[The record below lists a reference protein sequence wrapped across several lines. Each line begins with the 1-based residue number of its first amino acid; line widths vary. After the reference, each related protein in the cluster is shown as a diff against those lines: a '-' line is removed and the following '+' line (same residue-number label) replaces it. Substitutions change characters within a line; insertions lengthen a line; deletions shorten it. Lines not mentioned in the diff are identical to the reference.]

1 MKNPDV
7 LHEGKYQFFSGNLG
21 SPNLIKSDF
30 TLGGHLGEEL
40 TGMSDM
46 NRPVSGAQKT
56 SSRVSLGDIKV

>member
-1 MKNPDV
+1 LRGVALKNPDI

-40 TGMSDM
+40 TGMSDWCGCG
-46 NRPVSGAQKT
+46 NEIV
-56 SSRVSLGDIKV
+56 